1 MARGFAHD
9 HHDRPHDA
17 QRDAHAAAG
26 VPAPRVLVVSQSDA
40 RRTAWCA
47 LARSADVICGLAESA
62 QGALSLLDAPGGPA
76 PDRARQ
82 FEVVV
87 LDVPACNPAAL
98 RFIRELGDRDV
109 PALVVCPSVT
119 FDEAVEV
126 MRAGACDIVPSTAK
140 PKELLRRLRSA
151 IAQTRSTRAGR
162 GEAPSVV
169 ADAPGATEAPVAPA
183 GVRQRATP
191 IKAGATDAPR
201 TPADLADEFGVQ
213 IRCELDVESLLRQAL
228 EFVLAN
234 AGPTNAAVF
243 LPSTTGD
250 YSLGAYVNYTC
261 PKDTAEV
268 LLDHLANVA
277 APRLE
282 RLEQPLLLTDAA
294 AITEHVGDGVDW
306 MLDNHVLAF
315 ACRAGGECLAL
326 VLLFRDRQ
334 LSFNA
339 RAVELCAAIAGRF
352 GEQLARVVRIHHRHL
367 PRDKWG
373 GPGDADAAS
382 DGGEDGLA
390 A

>member
-1 MARGFAHD
+1 MAPGFAHD
-9 HHDRPHDA
+9 HHDQPHDA
-17 QRDAHAAAG
+17 QRAAG
-26 VPAPRVLVVSQSDA
+26 TPTPPSPRVLVVSQSDA

-47 LARSADVICGLAESA
+47 LARSADVVCGLAESA
-62 QGALSLLDAPGGPA
+62 QGALSLLDASGHPA
-76 PDRARQ
+76 EARARQ
-82 FEVVV
+82 YEVVV
-87 LDVPACNPAAL
+87 FDVPACNPAAL

-140 PKELLRRLRSA
+140 PRELLRRLRSA
-151 IAQTRSTRAGR
+151 IAQTRSARAGR
-162 GEAPSVV
+162 AEAPTVN
-169 ADAPGATEAPVAPA
+169 DEAPVPAPA
-183 GVRQRATP
+183 PSAAAAPRQRATP
-191 IKAGATDAPR
+191 IKAGAPEAPR
-201 TPADLADEFGVQ
+201 TAADLADEFGAQ

-228 EFVLAN
+228 ECVLAN

-282 RLEQPLLLTDAA
+282 RLEQPLLMTDAA
-294 AITEHVGDGVDW
+294 AITEHVGDGVEW

-315 ACRAGGECLAL
+315 ACRAQGECLAL

-339 RAVELCAAIAGRF
+339 RAVELCGAIAGRF

-373 GPGDADAAS
+373 GPGDADATS
-382 DGGEDGLA
+382 EDGDGGMA